1 MIEYIKGEV
10 SDLNPVSVVLE
21 ANGVGYLL
29 AISLTTFRKIQ
40 ESKEKIQKLYV
51 HEVIREDTHDLYGFA
66 GDLERRLFRL
76 LITVSGIGPASG
88 RLMLNTYPPEELAR
102 YIAEENETA
111 LKAVKGVGAKTAQRV
126 IVELKDKVLSVAGDA
141 TVEVSGTATIGK
153 STELKELQEEA
164 EKAFVALGYPASA
177 ARKVVVQLIKEDPDM
192 SINDIIRKGLRML

>member
-10 SDLNPVSVVLE
+10 ADLNPVSVVLE

-29 AISLTTFRKIQ
+29 AISLTTFRRLQ
-40 ESKEKIQKLYV
+40 ENQSKVQRLFV
-51 HEVIREDTHDLYGFA
+51 HEVIREDTYDLYGFA
-66 GDLERRLFRL
+66 DDLERRLFRL

-102 YIAEENETA
+102 YIAEENEMA
-111 LKAVKGVGAKTAQRV
+111 LRAVKGVGAKTAQRV
-126 IVELKDKVLSVAGDA
+126 IVELKDKVLTVTGDIPLDSQESA
-141 TVEVSGTATIGK
+141 TLNNSA
-153 STELKELQEEA
+153 ELKALQEEA

-177 ARKVVVQLIKEDPDM
+177 ARKVVVQLTKEDPDK

>member
-10 SDLNPVSVVLE
+10 ADLNPVSVVLE

-29 AISLTTFRKIQ
+29 AISLTTFRRLQ
-40 ESKEKIQKLYV
+40 ENQSKVQRLFV
-51 HEVIREDTHDLYGFA
+51 HEVIREDTYDLYGFA
-66 GDLERRLFRL
+66 DDLERRLFRL

-102 YIAEENETA
+102 YIAEENEMA
-111 LKAVKGVGAKTAQRV
+111 LRAVKGVGAKTAQRV
-126 IVELKDKVLSVAGDA
+126 IVELKDKVLTVTGDIPLDSQESA
-141 TVEVSGTATIGK
+141 TLNNSA
-153 STELKELQEEA
+153 ELKALQEEA

-177 ARKVVVQLIKEDPDM
+177 ARKVVVQLTKEDPDM